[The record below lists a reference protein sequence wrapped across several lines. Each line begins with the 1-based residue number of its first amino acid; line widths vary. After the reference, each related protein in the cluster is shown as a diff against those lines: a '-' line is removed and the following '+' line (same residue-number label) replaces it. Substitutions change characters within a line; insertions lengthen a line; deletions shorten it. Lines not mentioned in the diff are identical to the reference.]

1 MSIYTD
7 LGVRPIINA
16 LSTYTRLGGS
26 VMPPEVTAAMVA
38 ASKSHVDILEL
49 QRRVGE
55 EIAQLTHNEA
65 AYVSCGAAAGLALAT
80 AACVAGNDPS
90 AMQSLPDLTGL
101 KNEVIIHKAHRNG
114 YDHAVRQV
122 GVRVVEIGTTL
133 GTGRWELEAAIGPL
147 TAAVFWFQGAMTGR
161 GDLPLEVVIEVAHK
175 QGVPVV
181 VDAAAQLPP
190 PENLWRFTQMG
201 ADVAIF
207 SGGKDLH
214 GPQSSGLILGR
225 RELVERCA
233 LYGSPNGG
241 IGRPMKVGKE
251 ELAGILAAVKWYLN
265 LDHAARAVRFE
276 QVVAGWCAGLNDLPG
291 VHAVRSFPNG
301 AGQPVPRT
309 LVTLDVARTGISADE
324 IVDQMLAGEP
334 SIAIAPNSHESFYL
348 NPYTLHEG
356 EESIVLQRLREVLMT
371 VEPVHAKGGI
381 SR

>member
-26 VMPPEVTAAMVA
+26 VMPSEVTAAMVA
-38 ASKSHVDILEL
+38 ASKSHVDIVEL
-49 QRRVGE
+49 QRRVGA

-90 AMQSLPDLTGL
+90 AMQRLPDVTGM

-133 GTGRWELEAAIGPL
+133 GTGRWELEAAIGPR

-265 LDHAARAVRFE
+265 LDHAARAARFE

-309 LVTLDVARTGISADE
+309 LVTLDVARTGISAGE

-371 VEPVHAKGGI
+371 VQPVHANGVI
-381 SR
+381 ST